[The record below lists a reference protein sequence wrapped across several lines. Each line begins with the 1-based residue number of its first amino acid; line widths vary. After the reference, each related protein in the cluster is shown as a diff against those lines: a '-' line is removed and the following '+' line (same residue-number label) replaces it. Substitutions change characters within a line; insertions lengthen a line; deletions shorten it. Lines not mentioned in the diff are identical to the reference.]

1 MQISKPHII
10 AICEVKRKQNGA
22 LTLLDYDIPGYTLHP
37 LNLDN
42 TTGRGIVIYTIQG
55 LDKSVNQIVLNNN
68 FEEACLLEIRLRGND
83 IMLFGCIYRSPTPS
97 TTSKDNNASLNKLL
111 LTISKSKYSHV
122 CLVGDFNYK
131 HINWKNL
138 STPKSDISDEHK
150 FLESVKDSFLH
161 QHVDTPTRR
170 RRNDDP
176 SLLDLVL
183 TDESMQISQFEHLA
197 PLGKSDHNMLSFEF
211 DCYVDY
217 KSQKDT
223 FLYHKGDYEAIR
235 KNLVESKWSEL
246 FASKNSDTSVEEMWK
261 DIKFKLHELRDEFI
275 PKVKIG
281 NKPCWQDKGNIPIDI
296 ETREVIRKK
305 NNAFRKWM
313 SSLNTDKENNRL
325 LYIKARNKCKRIIR
339 RSKKKFEKNIADN
352 SKLNPKAFWKHV
364 RRKLK
369 SKTGVAPLLQ
379 NALDKSSIKHSD
391 QEKAN
396 ILQQQFT
403 SVYTKEPAG
412 KTPTLRSRSEKC
424 VESMLIT
431 EDMVLKELKSL
442 DPNKSIGPDDIHP
455 LLVKELAT
463 VISHPI
469 TLLFKKTLTTGCI
482 PVDWKKAVVSPIYKK
497 GPKNIAENYR
507 PISLTSILCKIMEKF
522 VRKEILTHLMDNSL
536 LSDRQFGFING
547 RSTTTQLLFY
557 LDYCVNLFADGGV
570 IDTIYL
576 DFSKPF
582 DTVPHR
588 RLLNKLKAYGINGE
602 LYNWIKDFLTSRSQI
617 VKVNGTSSFQS
628 DVISG
633 VPHGSVLG
641 PLLFVIYINDILD
654 TINSEG
660 LLYADDTK
668 IFRQIASKDDA
679 KVLAQDVKNLE
690 TWSNVWLLK
699 FHPDKCHVLSIGR
712 FENIM
717 HTERYII
724 CDKEIEHVFEE
735 KDLGIIIDGDLT
747 FSEHISAKARTANSI
762 VGLIRRAFAYLD
774 KKSFKKLYTA
784 FVRPHLEYAQS
795 VWSPYSK
802 KYIDIIENV
811 QKRATKL
818 VDGMVNMTYQE
829 RLEEIKLPSLAY
841 RRKRGDMI
849 EMYKHINLYNK
860 NIISPIFKIKSRPSR
875 QHNHQVFIPKAKD
888 GIHGVHT
895 NAFYQRAIP
904 VWNLL
909 PKEVVDSTTLNS
921 FKQNLDKVWLD
932 RIYLER

>member
-1 MQISKPHII
+1 M
-10 AICEVKRKQNGA
+10 
-22 LTLLDYDIPGYTLHP
+22 
-37 LNLDN
+37 
-42 TTGRGIVIYTIQG
+42 
-55 LDKSVNQIVLNNN
+55 
-68 FEEACLLEIRLRGND
+68 
-83 IMLFGCIYRSPTPS
+83 
-97 TTSKDNNASLNKLL
+97 
-111 LTISKSKYSHV
+111 
-122 CLVGDFNYK
+122 
-131 HINWKNL
+131 
-138 STPKSDISDEHK
+138 
-150 FLESVKDSFLH
+150 
-161 QHVDTPTRR
+161 
-170 RRNDDP
+170 
-176 SLLDLVL
+176 
-183 TDESMQISQFEHLA
+183 
-197 PLGKSDHNMLSFEF
+197 
-211 DCYVDY
+211 
-217 KSQKDT
+217 
-223 FLYHKGDYEAIR
+223 
-235 KNLVESKWSEL
+235 
-246 FASKNSDTSVEEMWK
+246 
-261 DIKFKLHELRDEFI
+261 
-275 PKVKIG
+275 
-281 NKPCWQDKGNIPIDI
+281 
-296 ETREVIRKK
+296 
-305 NNAFRKWM
+305 
-313 SSLNTDKENNRL
+313 
-325 LYIKARNKCKRIIR
+325 
-339 RSKKKFEKNIADN
+339 
-352 SKLNPKAFWKHV
+352 
-364 RRKLK
+364 
-369 SKTGVAPLLQ
+369 
-379 NALDKSSIKHSD
+379 
-391 QEKAN
+391 
-396 ILQQQFT
+396 
-403 SVYTKEPAG
+403 
-412 KTPTLRSRSEKC
+412 
-424 VESMLIT
+424 
-431 EDMVLKELKSL
+431 
-442 DPNKSIGPDDIHP
+442 
-455 LLVKELAT
+455 
-463 VISHPI
+463 
-469 TLLFKKTLTTGCI
+469 
-482 PVDWKKAVVSPIYKK
+482 
-497 GPKNIAENYR
+497 
-507 PISLTSILCKIMEKF
+507 
-522 VRKEILTHLMDNSL
+522 
-536 LSDRQFGFING
+536 
-547 RSTTTQLLFY
+547 
-557 LDYCVNLFADGGV
+557 
-570 IDTIYL
+570 
-576 DFSKPF
+576 
-582 DTVPHR
+582 
-588 RLLNKLKAYGINGE
+588 KAYGINGE

-633 VPHGSVLG
+633 VPQGSVLG

-690 TWSNVWLLK
+690 TWSNEWLLK
-699 FHPDKCHVLSIGR
+699 FHPDKCNVLSIGH

-747 FSEHISAKARTANSI
+747 FSEHISAKVRTANSI

-849 EMYKHINLYNK
+849 EIYKHINLYNK